1 MRRKTLFLI
10 ALTLLF
16 LTFFAPVVFAQ
27 VEIRVRVMEASN
39 VGSGIDSSLKDL
51 HGQLGSLFNFSSYRL
66 LKDEN
71 ISLSPDRAVSL
82 PLDPGRSLELTLIGL
97 RKKLA
102 EVRVK
107 ISREGR
113 EVLTTLVR
121 LAPGRSVSIGGPKR
135 GEASI
140 IIALSRP

>member
-1 MRRKTLFLI
+1 MRRKTPFSIILAMLFLP
-10 ALTLLF
+10 LF
-16 LTFFAPVVFAQ
+16 ASVAFAQ

-71 ISLSPDRAVSL
+71 VNLSANRPISL
-82 PLDPGRSLELTLIGL
+82 PLDPGRSLELTLIEL
-97 RKKLA
+97 RRVVA
-102 EVRVK
+102 EVKVK
-107 ISREGR
+107 ISRDGKD
-113 EVLTTLVR
+113 VLTTLVK

>member
-1 MRRKTLFLI
+1 MRRKILSSI
-10 ALTLLF
+10 ILTLLF
-16 LTFFAPVVFAQ
+16 LPIFVPAAFAQ

-51 HGQLGSLFNFSSYRL
+51 HGQLGSLFSFSSYRL

-71 ISLSPDRAVSL
+71 VSLSPNRPVSL
-82 PLDPGRSLELTLIGL
+82 PLDPGRSLELTLIEL
-97 RKKLA
+97 RRVVA
-102 EVRVK
+102 EVKVR
-107 ISREGR
+107 ISKDGR
-113 EVLTTLVR
+113 DVLTTLVK
-121 LAPGRSVSIGGPKR
+121 LTPGRSVSIGGPKR